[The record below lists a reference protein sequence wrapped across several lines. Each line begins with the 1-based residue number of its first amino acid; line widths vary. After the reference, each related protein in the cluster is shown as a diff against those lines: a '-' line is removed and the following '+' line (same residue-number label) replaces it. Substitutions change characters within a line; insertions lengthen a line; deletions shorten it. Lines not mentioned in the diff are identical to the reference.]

1 MRTALKY
8 RKLCTV
14 VFLSLF
20 NASTLSPPFGEC
32 KDSWDSKF
40 LTSKHDFKSVVVFKQ
55 VVLYLDSVAS
65 V

>member
-1 MRTALKY
+1 ML
-8 RKLCTV
+8 LH
-14 VFLSLF
+14 FL
-20 NASTLSPPFGEC
+20 PPFGEC

-55 VVLYLDSVAS
+55 VVLYLDSVAG